1 MGHQHLAGGRRHC
14 DQGVA
19 TKIELRDGNYNGKGQ
34 GTDGGGEGI
43 RAIQKIQ
50 QRGVFSDRR
59 EAKFSSGGAGSTIS
73 IRGHKTNRS
82 RSARARAIPNY
93 FPAKGEAQGE
103 VSSEKMHRGAGGLV

>member
-34 GTDGGGEGI
+34 ETDGGGEGI
-43 RAIQKIQ
+43 RVLQKIQ

-59 EAKFSSGGAGSTIS
+59 EAKFSSGGEQVQLLQSEDT
-73 IRGHKTNRS
+73 KTDRS

-93 FPAKGEAQGE
+93 FPAQGE
-103 VSSEKMHRGAGGLV
+103 GAR